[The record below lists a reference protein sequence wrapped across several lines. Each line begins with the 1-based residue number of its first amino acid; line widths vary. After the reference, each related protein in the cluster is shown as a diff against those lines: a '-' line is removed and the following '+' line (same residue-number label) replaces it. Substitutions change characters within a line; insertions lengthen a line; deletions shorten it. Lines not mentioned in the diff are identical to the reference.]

1 MNPEPLAGPE
11 CEDISPAE
19 MRRRQILD
27 AAAACF
33 ARRGFH
39 AASMAE
45 IARTFGMSAGHIY
58 NYFASKEAIIEA
70 LVERDLETALCHI
83 ERLRSAAEINQ
94 AMVAGVAEGV
104 QNTVARSSLDLEIVA
119 EAARNPSVAAM
130 VQAMDAAVRA
140 RLKEVIGAVD
150 PQAGGV
156 DERELEARIELMLAI
171 FDGLTVRVVRNP
183 GFDRDGVVRAMQNVV
198 RGIFG
203 EQVFGE

>member
-1 MNPEPLAGPE
+1 MNPERLTGSSAAPQ
-11 CEDISPAE
+11 CEEISPAD

-27 AAAACF
+27 AAGACF

-39 AASMAE
+39 GASMAE

-70 LVERDLETALCHI
+70 LVERDLETALDRI
-83 ERLRSAAEINQ
+83 DELRSAAEIHQ

-119 EAARNPSVAAM
+119 EAARNPGVAAT
-130 VQAMDAAVRA
+130 VRSMDAALRA
-140 RLKEVIGAVD
+140 RLKEVVGTIYPASAQVE
-150 PQAGGV
+150 
-156 DERELEARIELMLAI
+156 ERELEAKIELMLAI

-183 GFDRDGVVRAMQNVV
+183 DFDRDGVVREVQWIV
-198 RGIFG
+198 REMFG
-203 EQVFGE
+203 E